1 VREYSGIAL
10 QSFLGLLFKE
20 LAEILRF
27 WQGGVNRNGTP
38 KLSRNHASRYQGNPT
53 PYSARASECR
63 SLTPSSLTLPL
74 YCNDGSKFERK
85 ILQTL
90 AGFQFDFDLLL
101 LGFHPEPGPLGAIPG
116 QWPGRAIYRLVIRD
130 RARKQPIFTGRKV
143 VECETPIISRQH
155 FGITQNFICKSRID
169 RRQMHA

>member
-1 VREYSGIAL
+1 MYGDMGYTCYTCV
-10 QSFLGLLFKE
+10 
-20 LAEILRF
+20 
-27 WQGGVNRNGTP
+27 
-38 KLSRNHASRYQGNPT
+38 LSIHAHWPVVEPERM
-53 PYSARASECR
+53 
-63 SLTPSSLTLPL
+63 
-74 YCNDGSKFERK
+74 YCNAESKFERK

-116 QWPGRAIYRLVIRD
+116 QWPGRAIDRLVIRD

-155 FGITQNFICKSRID
+155 FGITQNLICKSAID
-169 RRQMHA
+169 RR